1 MPEEHIKEGVT
12 VDFLI
17 LADAAQKQGD
27 KLYMLGGGWSSI
39 WATDFPVQHQ
49 LAVAAGILVPW
60 METNHK
66 HQFRI
71 RLRTEDGTA
80 LGELGGEFEQG
91 RPPGLPPGSTQ
102 RVIITVNMTL
112 RLEKPIEAVAE
123 LLIDG
128 QVARNVPFR
137 VVQRP
142 KR

>member
-1 MPEEHIKEGVT
+1 MSDMESGVT

-17 LADAAQKQGD
+17 LADAAQKQSD
-27 KLYMLGGGWSSI
+27 KLYMLGGGWSAV
-39 WATDFPVQHQ
+39 WAAEFPVNHQ

-60 METNHK
+60 METNHR

-71 RLRTEDGTA
+71 RLRGEDGSSF
-80 LGELGGEFEQG
+80 GELGGEFEQG

-102 RVIITVNMTL
+102 RVIITVNMTV
-112 RLEKPIEAVAE
+112 RFEKPVEAAAD

-128 QVARNVPFR
+128 NVVKTVPFR
-137 VVQRP
+137 VMQRP